1 MRGWQSSLLALVA
14 LLLFYSQRISALSN
28 SGVYADPNFFPISVW
43 LQGPQNAPKFQQA
56 GVNVYVDAEPYFPI
70 TQPMLTA
77 LKAAGIYLIG
87 TVNAVGISSPDTN
100 VVIGWFAFDEP
111 DDAQEINSTH
121 YGPCIDPSVIV
132 AEYKSIH
139 ARDPRPVLLNLG
151 MGVADVNW
159 GGRGVCTGKTNMYPE
174 YVKGADWV
182 GFDIYPRNAGYP
194 LEIIATGV
202 DNLRKWSN
210 YSKPVSTY
218 IETTKFQSTSKE
230 APSFR
235 DIKAEVW
242 MALTHGVVGIS
253 YFCHVL
259 SPTFVEDGCVANATI
274 ASWLKQIN
282 GQIKVLAPV
291 LNSPTINGAV
301 SVSSNIPV
309 DIIVK
314 VYQQHTYIFGVAMRD
329 SGVTATFTLKGVSN
343 AVVTVIDENR
353 TISLS
358 NGSFMDN
365 FTGYGVH
372 LYEVSAV
379 VTSAL

>member
-1 MRGWQSSLLALVA
+1 
-14 LLLFYSQRISALSN
+14 
-28 SGVYADPNFFPISVW
+28 
-43 LQGPQNAPKFQQA
+43 
-56 GVNVYVDAEPYFPI
+56 
-70 TQPMLTA
+70 
-77 LKAAGIYLIG
+77 
-87 TVNAVGISSPDTN
+87 
-100 VVIGWFAFDEP
+100 
-111 DDAQEINSTH
+111 
-121 YGPCIDPSVIV
+121 
-132 AEYKSIH
+132 
-139 ARDPRPVLLNLG
+139 
-151 MGVADVNW
+151 
-159 GGRGVCTGKTNMYPE
+159 
-174 YVKGADWV
+174 
-182 GFDIYPRNAGYP
+182 
-194 LEIIATGV
+194 
-202 DNLRKWSN
+202 
-210 YSKPVSTY
+210 
-218 IETTKFQSTSKE
+218 
-230 APSFR
+230 
-235 DIKAEVW
+235 